1 MAISLN
7 NALGNIPTQNSRSD
21 NLLQQL
27 SSGQRINSAADDAA
41 GAAISERLSSQLSG
55 FDATRRNA
63 GDSISALQVAD
74 GALSSINN
82 NISRIQEL
90 TIQAGNGT
98 LSQQDRQALQAEAN
112 LLIEDSNRL
121 LETSNFNGKPLLNSE
136 EDFSVQLSQAG
147 ETIQVQTKNVA
158 EDIRSLG
165 FNAID
170 LSSQGSASEALDVLN
185 QTSELITT
193 RQSEL
198 GASSNR
204 ISSAIDNIESSK
216 INTAEA
222 RSRISDTDY
231 AQVASDLAASQI
243 RDQVQAAI
251 LGQANSQGDSVLRL
265 LS

>member
-7 NALGNIPTQNSRSD
+7 NALGSIQTQSSQSD
-21 NLLQQL
+21 KLAQQL
-27 SSGQRINSAADDAA
+27 SSGQRINNAAEDAA
-41 GAAISERLSSQLSG
+41 GLAVSERLSSQLSG
-55 FDATRRNA
+55 FDAALRNA
-63 GDSISALQVAD
+63 SDSISALQVAD
-74 GALSSINN
+74 GALSSIND
-82 NISRIQEL
+82 NISRVQEL

-136 EDFSVQLSQAG
+136 EDFSVQLDQAG
-147 ETIQVQTKNVA
+147 ETIQIQSK
-158 EDIRSLG
+158 DIAKDIKSLG
-165 FNAID
+165 FDTID
-170 LSSQGSASEALDVLN
+170 LSTQKAASESLETLN
-185 QTSELITT
+185 QASELIIT

-198 GASSNR
+198 GATSNR
-204 ISSAIDNIESSK
+204 ISSAVDNIASSR
-216 INTAEA
+216 IDTAEA

-231 AQVASDLAASQI
+231 AQAASDLAASQI

-251 LGQANSQGDSVLRL
+251 LGQANSQRDTVLRL